1 MSRIKGAI
9 FDMDGTLIDTEKL
22 YIRFWKQ
29 SAADF
34 GYTMTD
40 EIVFGIRSLARK
52 FAEKKLKGILG
63 EDFPYVDV
71 REHRTELLDAYIKE
85 HGIELKSGARELLEF
100 LRRKGV
106 RIAVATAT
114 ARAKTEK
121 YLEQIGIADYFDAIA
136 CGDMVENGKP
146 EPDIYLLASEKLGLA
161 PNECAAFEDSP
172 NGLKSAYRAGC
183 VTVMIPDLS
192 QPDEELLPI
201 LSGVYNSLS
210 DAAVLFESEDNQ

>member
-1 MSRIKGAI
+1 MGRIKGAI

-22 YIRFWKQ
+22 YVRFWKQ

-71 REHRTELLDAYIKE
+71 REHRTELLDAYIEE
-85 HGIELKSGARELLEF
+85 HGIELKNGARELLEY
-100 LRRKGV
+100 LRKKEI

-121 YLEQIGIADYFDAIA
+121 YLEKIGIAEYFDAIA

-146 EPDIYLLASEKLGLA
+146 EPDIYLLAAKELGLS
-161 PNECAAFEDSP
+161 PKDCAAFEDSP
-172 NGLKSAYRAGC
+172 NGVRSACSAGC
-183 VTVMIPDLS
+183 RTIMIPDLS
-192 QPDEELLPI
+192 QPDKELLPI
-201 LSGVYNSLS
+201 LSGVYSSLS
-210 DAAVLFESEDNQ
+210 EALTFFESEAAQ

>member
-1 MSRIKGAI
+1 MDKIKGAI

-22 YIRFWKQ
+22 YVRFWKQ

-71 REHRTELLDAYIKE
+71 REHRTELLDAYIEE
-85 HGIELKSGARELLEF
+85 HGIELKSGAREFLEY
-100 LRRKGV
+100 LRKKEI

-121 YLEQIGIADYFDAIA
+121 YLEKIGIAEYFDAIA

-146 EPDIYLLASEKLGLA
+146 EPDIYLLAAKELGLA
-161 PNECAAFEDSP
+161 PEECAAFEDSP
-172 NGLKSAYRAGC
+172 NGVRSACSAGC
-183 VTVMIPDLS
+183 KTIMIPDLS
-192 QPDEELLPI
+192 QPDKELLPI
-201 LSGVYNSLS
+201 LSGVYSSLS
-210 DAAVLFESEDNQ
+210 EALTFFESEAAQ